1 VTGRRMNGEGSVYQ
15 RTSDGRWVGA
25 VTVGY
30 TATGTMRR
38 KTVTAKTKSEVLTK
52 MRAVRRNLDDG
63 LPTPDDRLTVGQVLD
78 RWMNDVLRHQVA
90 PIAFENYKSVADL
103 HIRPTLGKRQVTKL
117 VPADVDALMSAK
129 LDAGYSVSTV
139 RRIRAIL
146 VQALNQA
153 ERWGLVVRNVA
164 AVTRGPRAKRTEG
177 RTLTPSQARQLL
189 ASLSGHRLETLYVT
203 MLGLGLRRGEALGLA
218 WADVSLDRGVL
229 VIRHALKREGGT
241 LVLGE
246 VKTAKSRRSL
256 NIPRPVVESLKAH
269 RARQAQDRLAVGEA
283 WTDSGLVFTTQ
294 VGTPLDPRNIYRD
307 FVGVCERSGLG
318 RWHPHE
324 LRHSAA
330 SIMLA
335 QGVPIEV
342 VSDILGHSSIRMTAD
357 VYGHILEPQRAAA
370 ADAMAKAL
378 WSNPGDDARTS

>member
-1 VTGRRMNGEGSVYQ
+1 
-15 RTSDGRWVGA
+15 
-25 VTVGY
+25 
-30 TATGTMRR
+30 
-38 KTVTAKTKSEVLTK
+38 
-52 MRAVRRNLDDG
+52 
-63 LPTPDDRLTVGQVLD
+63 
-78 RWMNDVLRHQVA
+78 MNDVLRHQVA

-103 HIRPTLGKRQVTKL
+103 HIRPTLGKRQITKL

-146 VQALNQA
+146 VQSLNQA

-370 ADAMAKAL
+370 ADAMGEAL
-378 WSNPGDDARTS
+378 WGESVEGAPGS